1 MDSGH
6 LLDAFPVLIQIMC
19 FDKMVSVTGSGK
31 KKTQNITHMHRGT
44 HI

>member
-31 KKTQNITHMHRGT
+31 KTQNITHMH
-44 HI
+44 I